1 MLQDSVHIASAWG
14 AFGIMVA
21 ILLGF
26 SIFFAIYYSDV
37 RDREPFAMIV
47 TVLALT
53 LCLSTVA
60 LFPVDIFLVSRI
72 MDPATG
78 LRRPWATDEAIANM
92 QAVPNENENRDLEW
106 LRKMLADLGMGVL
119 VFYAAPG
126 LSLLPL
132 HLLAGV
138 KSIPAKIDETNAE
151 LAANREQQNTIV
163 NRYHGTDREV
173 SDRDRHAI
181 NELSREELILENRSR
196 VVQHARD
203 SLFNRCRWIVRPF
216 QVSPIVLVKQITES
230 NLTEEMCGAPCGYI
244 PNHRNLPNPLNLLF
258 LKLSPYFPVDYI
270 LMVMIILYLFWAATK
285 GIISIGIR
293 FLWINL
299 FKIRRG
305 ATQPQG
311 LLAATML
318 LMLSL
323 AGMYYSL
330 TMSVAPDYS
339 MFGSQKYCNL
349 TMTLEERDCSD
360 YPTLI
365 VPCHIGAPEDLC
377 TPTVTSSFILKIIL
391 GTPILGVAFYYT
403 QWVFL
408 LMFLVSLLF
417 NLIQGCRK
425 GFGADPAE
433 EDAEDADDIESR
445 GLLSAIGAMSADGGR
460 RRAGRRGLLIPVPS
474 YGSVQSSRGLGT
486 GPGATPMPSSAGT
499 SAVSP

>member
-1 MLQDSVHIASAWG
+1 
-14 AFGIMVA
+14 
-21 ILLGF
+21 
-26 SIFFAIYYSDV
+26 
-37 RDREPFAMIV
+37 
-47 TVLALT
+47 
-53 LCLSTVA
+53 
-60 LFPVDIFLVSRI
+60 

-216 QVSPIVLVKQITES
+216 QIILGLAATTLTLLLITS
-230 NLTEEMCGAPCGYI
+230 ITLTTIGNLTEEMCGAPCGYI

-499 SAVSP
+499 SASIEAAAPPPLPLPPKVCMAASIGSEKEEDVVVEEVSPDKPNDCGENPVVDGTFSIAVAEEA